1 MPSAG
6 IIVLVSLWTSLDR
19 TRRSDAVVTAMIWM
33 TAHLPFIMGYVL
45 AAASLSRLVLATDCH
60 DANAEDLTEAYIS
73 NSQREVPSGLRW
85 FYCGGLG
92 TALLCMSTRL
102 LSLCPLTVTNRFSYY
117 LTLPRPQRIRWS
129 TPLQALPPSRPRLR
143 RCNTLLLTPHRPE
156 FSPSNFYH
164 NGPCCSCIDG

>member
-6 IIVLVSLWTSLDR
+6 IIALVSLCTLLDR
-19 TRRSDAVVTAMIWM
+19 IRRPDAVVTAMIWM
-33 TAHLPFIMGYVL
+33 TAHLPFIMGYIL

-73 NSQREVPSGLRW
+73 NAQREVPTGIRW

-102 LSLCPLTVTNRFSYY
+102 LVSL
-117 LTLPRPQRIRWS
+117 
-129 TPLQALPPSRPRLR
+129 
-143 RCNTLLLTPHRPE
+143 H
-156 FSPSNFYH
+156 SP
-164 NGPCCSCIDG
+164 